1 MNKKKN
7 KLWSVVAIIL
17 AVTSIFVVANQT
29 KDYSWEDF
37 KLYITSA
44 NPFWI
49 AVAMLCM
56 LLYIFFEGYAILR
69 ILKVFGHKR
78 SLRKGIIYS
87 SADIYFSAITPS
99 ASGGQPASA
108 FFMMADGV
116 PAGVSAVALMVNL
129 VMYTV
134 SIMTIG
140 IIAVILR
147 PELFIRFE
155 PFSKFLIIVG
165 YIILGALVFA
175 IILLLRKEKWVHAIC
190 SFILRLLSKIRIIKR
205 IDKLQNKLDAIIEE
219 YKTCSEM
226 IDGHRGMLAEV
237 FICNFLQRNLQICVS
252 VMIFLAD
259 GGKIADGVD
268 VWATHAFAI
277 IGSNCVPVPGAMGVI
292 DYLLLDGMKNLMI
305 ADDATSL
312 ELTSRGIS
320 FYCCVLLCLIIVGI
334 GYFVLRKRANHESI
348 SEEKKEC

>member
-7 KLWSVVAIIL
+7 KLWSFVAIIL
-17 AVTSIFVVANQT
+17 AVTSVFVVANQT

-49 AVAMLCM
+49 AAAIMCM

-69 ILKVFGHKR
+69 ILKVFGYKR

-87 SADIYFSAITPS
+87 AADIYFSSITPS

-108 FFMMADGV
+108 FFMMADDV
-116 PAGVSAVALMVNL
+116 PAGVSAVTLMVNL

-147 PELFIRFE
+147 PELFIHFE
-155 PFSKFLIIVG
+155 SFSKFLIIIG
-165 YIILGALVFA
+165 YIILGALGFA
-175 IILLLRKEKWVHAIC
+175 IILLLKKEKWVHAIC
-190 SFILRLLSKIRIIKR
+190 SFILRFLSKIRIIKR
-205 IDKLQNKLDAIIEE
+205 GDRLHSKLDSIIEE
-219 YKTCSEM
+219 YKNCSEM
-226 IDGHRGMLAEV
+226 IDGHRRMLAEV
-237 FICNFLQRNLQICVS
+237 FLCNFLQRNLQICVS

-259 GGKIADGVD
+259 GGRIRDGVD

-277 IGSNCVPVPGAMGVI
+277 IGSNCIPIPGAMGVI
-292 DYLLLDGMKNLMI
+292 DYLLLDGMKNLMT

-312 ELTSRGIS
+312 ELSSRGIS
-320 FYCCVLLCLIIVGI
+320 FYCCSLLCLIIVGI
-334 GYFVLRKRANHESI
+334 GYFVLHKRERLECI
-348 SEEKKEC
+348 SEDDKEC